1 MLRSSTI
8 RSFDLI
14 NTVKTALKRCSIS
27 CVKCLD
33 TKKLWGYRSRDKLRD
48 NKGRFHIRNCVDCC
62 DGNVIGVSH
71 SIPEAEN
78 FKIFQDENT
87 NVEERLEELKTLLEQ
102 KDKEQ
107 REWEESERKRQTVIR
122 KTPTLRKL
130 PTFVAVK
137 VDEVKV
143 VEVKVDEVKV
153 DEAKVESVNDKADS
167 VEMVEVEIDAKV
179 DDDVDKDM
187 NDSEMAWHR
196 YYEKEYD
203 MEYNLSV
210 DVIVERIVSDIA
222 SDQDFVDN
230 IEITKDALV
239 EFLIN
244 QLFIIPG
251 QCFRKEG
258 NTYFVV
264 TSEYRID
271 AENKPWYMCCCPS
284 RETTT
289 KRHFSVKI
297 MQPKNKSAY
306 AKCNENRQTYSRQL
320 SACFP
325 PSIKKD

>member
-1 MLRSSTI
+1 MLRSSTLRNLDI
-8 RSFDLI
+8 I
-14 NTVKTALKRCSIS
+14 NNVKMVLARCSIS

-33 TKKLWGYRSRDKLRD
+33 TKKLWGYRTRDKLRD

-71 SIPEAEN
+71 SIPAAEN
-78 FKIFQDENT
+78 FKIFQDDNT
-87 NVEERLEELKTLLEQ
+87 NLDERLNELKTLLEQ

-107 REWEESERKRQTVIR
+107 REWEESERNRQVIR
-122 KTPTLRKL
+122 KAPTLRKL
-130 PTFVAVK
+130 PTMPVEK
-137 VDEVKV
+137 VEEVKV
-143 VEVKVDEVKV
+143 EEV
-153 DEAKVESVNDKADS
+153 KVESV
-167 VEMVEVEIDAKV
+167 EMVDMAEITEVDAKV
-179 DDDVDKDM
+179 VDDVDKEM
-187 NDSEMAWHR
+187 NDSELAWHR

-210 DVIVERIVSDIA
+210 DVIVERIVADIA
-222 SDQDFVDN
+222 ADQEFIDN

-239 EFLIN
+239 DFLMN

-271 AENKPWYMCCCPS
+271 TDNKPWYMYCCPS

-289 KRHFSVKI
+289 KRHFSMKI
-297 MQPKNKSAY
+297 MQPKNKAAY
-306 AKCNENRQTYSRQL
+306 TKCNEHRQTYSRQL
-320 SACFP
+320 SKCFP
-325 PSIKKD
+325 PTIKKD